1 MLGGGRRR
9 QKRPVRKVNSLYQ
22 IPYVD
27 DDVLEEEEMTLEEMR
42 GRARST
48 RRLFASVGGE
58 DGGGEDGRGEDGGGK
73 YEGDQGFV
81 DQGGSEATPG
91 ESSSSASGKPHQRG
105 ITRLPSA
112 APTLAFRPVIRPDG
126 PK

>member
-22 IPYVD
+22 MPYVD

-48 RRLFASVGGE
+48 RHLFALVGGE
-58 DGGGEDGRGEDGGGK
+58 DGGDEDGR
-73 YEGDQGFV
+73 DQGFV
-81 DQGGSEATPG
+81 D
-91 ESSSSASGKPHQRG
+91 
-105 ITRLPSA
+105 
-112 APTLAFRPVIRPDG
+112 
-126 PK
+126 